1 MSNTE
6 VDDEVDRSVD
16 GKEEMIGAGETE
28 VPGGPDQISSTS
40 EQQDNEY
47 IWLQNTLIWREMDKF
62 IFFAFRPLTRS
73 PEQGREGGV
82 YNGEKFSS
90 HFWMN

>member
-16 GKEEMIGAGETE
+16 GKKEMIGAGEAE

-40 EQQDNEY
+40 EQQDNKNT
-47 IWLQNTLIWREMDKF
+47 WLTCVWN
-62 IFFAFRPLTRS
+62 
-73 PEQGREGGV
+73 
-82 YNGEKFSS
+82 
-90 HFWMN
+90 

>member
-16 GKEEMIGAGETE
+16 GKEEMIGAGEAE

-47 IWLQNTLIWREMDKF
+47 IWLQNTLIWREMNKKKF
-62 IFFAFRPLTRS
+62 LAFGPLTWS
-73 PEQGREGGV
+73 PEQGREGGSIM
-82 YNGEKFSS
+82 GKKFSLY
-90 HFWMN
+90 FWMN